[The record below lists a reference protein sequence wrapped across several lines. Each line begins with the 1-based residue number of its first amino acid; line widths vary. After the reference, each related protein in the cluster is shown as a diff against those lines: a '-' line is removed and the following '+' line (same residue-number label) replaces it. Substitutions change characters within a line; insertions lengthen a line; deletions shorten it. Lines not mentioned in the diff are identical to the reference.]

1 MSRLPM
7 LSPERVRRTIV
18 RLAYE
23 IIEDNRGD
31 GKLVLVGVQRG
42 GVDLAHALA
51 KNIRDEV
58 SGNQVIVYELD
69 VTPFR
74 DDRDRSVAAD
84 ADAVALEGFE
94 VTDKHV
100 IIVDDVL
107 FTGRTA
113 RAAMDAIIRVGRPKT
128 IQLLVLIDR
137 GHRELPIEPTFVGKP
152 VKTKHKERVV
162 VEGNESGFT
171 VFVEE

>member
-1 MSRLPM
+1 MARLLM
-7 LSPERVRRTIV
+7 LSAERVRRTIV

-23 IIEDNRGD
+23 IIEDNRGA
-31 GKLVLVGVQRG
+31 GNLVLVGIQRG

-51 KNIRDEV
+51 KNIEVEVPGNEVEVRD
-58 SGNQVIVYELD
+58 LD

-74 DDRDRSVAAD
+74 DDRDRTASSQVNVRND
-84 ADAVALEGFE
+84 LV

-100 IIVDDVL
+100 ILVDDVL

-113 RAAMDAIIRVGRPKT
+113 RAAMDAIVNIGRPKT
-128 IQLLVLIDR
+128 IQLAVLIDR
-137 GHRELPIEPTFVGKP
+137 GHRELPIEPTFVGKSI
-152 VKTKHKERVV
+152 KTKHKERVV
-162 VEGNESGFT
+162 VEVDNAGFS

>member
-1 MSRLPM
+1 M
-7 LSPERVRRTIV
+7 LSSERVRRTIV

-23 IIEDNRGD
+23 IMEDNRGA
-31 GKLVLVGVQRG
+31 GNVVLVGIQRG

-51 KNIRDEV
+51 KNIRDEASENEV
-58 SGNQVIVYELD
+58 VVYELD

-84 ADAVALEGFE
+84 AAALDGFE
-94 VTDKHV
+94 VSDKHV
-100 IIVDDVL
+100 VIIDDVL

-137 GHRELPIEPTFVGKP
+137 GHRELPIEPTFVGKS
-152 VKTKHKERVV
+152 VKTKHKERVI

>member
-1 MSRLPM
+1 MSRLLM

-23 IIEDNRGD
+23 IIEDNRGR
-31 GKLVLVGVQRG
+31 GHLVLLGVKRG
-42 GVDLAHALA
+42 GVDLAHAIA
-51 KNIRDEV
+51 HYVREEV
-58 SGNQVIVYELD
+58 AGDQVEVYELD

-74 DDRDRSVAAD
+74 DDRDRSAVVDTEVVAMD
-84 ADAVALEGFE
+84 VR
-94 VTDKHV
+94 VSDKHV

-113 RAAMDAIIRVGRPKT
+113 RAAMDAIVSVGRPKT
-128 IQLLVLIDR
+128 IQLLVLVDR
-137 GHRELPIEPTFVGKP
+137 GHRELPIEPTFVGKK

-162 VEGNESGFT
+162 VEARSPGFS

>member
-1 MSRLPM
+1 MSKLQM

-23 IIEDNRGD
+23 IIEDNRGA
-31 GKLVLVGVQRG
+31 GHLVLVGIKQG
-42 GVDLAHALA
+42 GVGLAHALA

-58 SGNQVIVYELD
+58 SGNQVAVYDLD

-74 DDRDRSVAAD
+74 DDRDRSAD
-84 ADAVALEGFE
+84 AMAAIPEGFE
-94 VTDKHV
+94 VSDKHV
-100 IIVDDVL
+100 VIVDDVL

-113 RAAMDAIIRVGRPKT
+113 RAAMDAIIWFGRPKT
-128 IQLLVLIDR
+128 IQLLALIDR
-137 GHRELPIEPTFVGKP
+137 GHRELPIEPTFVGKAI
-152 VKTKHKERVV
+152 KTKHKERVV
-162 VEGNESGFT
+162 VEGSESGFT

>member
-1 MSRLPM
+1 MARLQM

-31 GKLVLVGVQRG
+31 GNLVLVGIQRG

-51 KNIRDEV
+51 KNIQEEG
-58 SGNQVIVYELD
+58 SGNQVVVYDLD

-74 DDRDRSVAAD
+74 DDRDRSAGPH
-84 ADAVALEGFE
+84 AVVPEELE
-94 VTDKHV
+94 VSDKHV
-100 IIVDDVL
+100 VIVDDVL

-113 RAAMDAIIRVGRPKT
+113 RAAMDAIIRAGRPKT
-128 IQLLVLIDR
+128 IQLLVLVDR

-152 VKTKHKERVV
+152 IKTKHKERVV
-162 VEGNESGFT
+162 VEVGEGGFS

>member
-1 MSRLPM
+1 MSRLLM

-23 IIEDNRGD
+23 IIEDNRGK
-31 GKLVLVGVQRG
+31 GQLVLLGIKRG
-42 GVDLAHALA
+42 GVDLSHAIA
-51 KNIRDEV
+51 RYIREEV
-58 SGNQVIVYELD
+58 SGDEVVVYELD

-74 DDRDRSVAAD
+74 DDRERDEAARAQVAGE
-84 ADAVALEGFE
+84 VE

-100 IIVDDVL
+100 VIVDDVL

-113 RAAMDAIIRVGRPKT
+113 RAAMDAIVSVGRPKT
-128 IQLLVLIDR
+128 IQLLVLVDR
-137 GHRELPIEPTFVGKP
+137 GHRELPIEPTFVGKSI
-152 VKTKHKERVV
+152 KTKHKERVV
-162 VEGNESGFT
+162 VEVGEAGGFS